1 MGQRAGS
8 WSKSESPILFCQN
21 GCTTSSEPHRAPPQA
36 KFLIF
41 LNVLDTKRCLLRP
54 GHSMGVGLS
63 SFLFELKHAHWITVC
78 DAGTCQHLQPDL
90 HEHQDRA
97 RRSDGGVS
105 ARSGRQ
111 VCVRAVRVAYITSSP
126 QETGWAVGKNTQA

>member
-1 MGQRAGS
+1 MQQCGVLLIALKGQALHAPHPERCS
-8 WSKSESPILFCQN
+8 ITS
-21 GCTTSSEPHRAPPQA
+21 TTGPCSQSAEA
-36 KFLIF
+36 
-41 LNVLDTKRCLLRP
+41 
-54 GHSMGVGLS
+54 
-63 SFLFELKHAHWITVC
+63 LKVPAC
-78 DAGTCQHLQPDL
+78 K
-90 HEHQDRA
+90 HQA